1 MCPFTFLLQY
11 LVYLFFFF
19 LLFSEKKFN
28 FKKYL
33 SKAIDSLGTKHGFK
47 SIMHYGSKVFSKK
60 KPTIVAKK
68 EGVSSIKMLFIS
80 GEDRCNTGGT
90 L

>member
-47 SIMHYGSKVFSKK
+47 SIMHYGSKVFSKNK
-60 KPTIVAKK
+60 TYH
-68 EGVSSIKMLFIS
+68 
-80 GEDRCNTGGT
+80 RCQERRGKFNKNA
-90 L
+90 LY

>member
-11 LVYLFFFF
+11 LVYLFIYFFIV

-47 SIMHYGSKVFSKK
+47 SIMHYGSKVFSKNK
-60 KPTIVAKK
+60 TYH
-68 EGVSSIKMLFIS
+68 
-80 GEDRCNTGGT
+80 RCQERRGKFNKNA
-90 L
+90 LY

>member
-11 LVYLFFFF
+11 LVYLFIYFYCFQKRS
-19 LLFSEKKFN
+19 LILKNTSAKPSIPLGLSMVSIASCITGVRFS
-28 FKKYL
+28 
-33 SKAIDSLGTKHGFK
+33 ARA
-47 SIMHYGSKVFSKK
+47 

>member
-11 LVYLFFFF
+11 LVYFF

-47 SIMHYGSKVFSKK
+47 SIMHQQEQNLPSLPRKK
-60 KPTIVAKK
+60 
-68 EGVSSIKMLFIS
+68 G
-80 GEDRCNTGGT
+80 
-90 L
+90 

>member
-11 LVYLFFFF
+11 LVYLFIF

-47 SIMHYGSKVFSKK
+47 SIMHYGSKVFSKNK
-60 KPTIVAKK
+60 TYH
-68 EGVSSIKMLFIS
+68 
-80 GEDRCNTGGT
+80 RCQERRGKFNKNA
-90 L
+90 LY

>member
-11 LVYLFFFF
+11 LVYFF

-33 SKAIDSLGTKHGFK
+33 SKAI
-47 SIMHYGSKVFSKK
+47 MHHASART

-80 GEDRCNTGGT
+80 GEDRCNTGG
-90 L
+90 LL

>member
-1 MCPFTFLLQY
+1 MSLHFFIAIPSL
-11 LVYLFFFF
+11 FFF

-47 SIMHYGSKVFSKK
+47 SIMHYGRRVFSKNKTYHRCQERRGNLK
-60 KPTIVAKK
+60 KNV
-68 EGVSSIKMLFIS
+68 FIS
-80 GEDRCNTGGT
+80 GEDRCNTGGPF
-90 L
+90 